1 MAFEG
6 LSEKLNSVFKG
17 LRGKGR
23 LTEEDIKLAMR
34 EVRMALLEADV
45 SYKVVKDFV
54 AKVSERAVGAEVLDS
69 LTPAQQVIK
78 IVNEELTAL
87 MGGANAR
94 LTFANNPPTVVMMV
108 GLQGAGKTTNVAKLA
123 GLLRRQGKRPLL
135 AACDVYRPAAITQL
149 QVVGAQLGLPVFEMG
164 QIDPVTIA
172 VEAVK
177 YARDHGNDIVFLDT
191 AGRLHIDEQLMD
203 ELKRVKAA
211 VKPNEILLVVDAMTG
226 QDAVNAATA
235 FDEALGID
243 GVVLTKLDGDA
254 RGGAALSIR
263 AATGK
268 PIKYIGTG
276 EKLDM
281 LEPFHPDRM
290 ASRILGMGDVLSL
303 IEKAEQHVDEE
314 KAKKLEEK
322 LKKNRFTL
330 TDYYEQLVQ
339 LRGMGDLSQLAEM
352 MPGGM
357 GKQLAGAEI
366 DPKVMAHT
374 EAIILSMTPEER
386 ENPKLL
392 GASRKKR
399 VAAGCGLEVVDVNR
413 LLKQFEMMQDLV
425 KQMTRGRMPKGLGGF
440 GGKRPN
446 LPAGRKG
453 AGIGMSVI
461 VGLAVL
467 AWGATGFYIVPE
479 GQSGIVTTFGRYA
492 ETTAAGFRW
501 HLPMPIQDVQIVD
514 VSSVRTT
521 EIGFAGRSDRLREAL
536 MLTDDEN
543 IVDVQFTV
551 QYRIKPGDGARD
563 YVFRI
568 RQPDLTVTQAAESAM
583 REVVGRKAMDSV
595 LFESK
600 AEIAEAVKKSMQ
612 DMLDRYSSGIEV
624 MSVAIQNAQPP
635 QQVQA
640 AFNDAV
646 KAGQDRERSI
656 NLGEAYRN
664 AVIPKAEGTA
674 ARLKEEALGYQ
685 ARIVETA
692 RGDADRFSALQSQY
706 ARAPEV
712 TRDRLYVDTVRD
724 VMKNVTKV
732 YVDAKGG
739 NNLLYLPLDKI
750 VNNTKSDAMTQA
762 QKEAAALADHG
773 VTAAQSAVETT
784 GSAQPTT
791 SSAAPGDE
799 YQRMLRDRR

>member
-6 LSEKLNSVFKG
+6 LSEKLNAAFKK

-23 LTEEDIKLAMR
+23 LTEADVREGMR
-34 EVRMALLEADV
+34 EVRLALLEADV

-54 AKVSERAVGAEVLDS
+54 AQVTERCVGADVLDS
-69 LTPAQQVIK
+69 LTPGQQIVK

-87 MGGANAR
+87 MGGSNAR
-94 LTFANNPPTVVMMV
+94 LTFASKGPTIVMMV
-108 GLQGAGKTTNVAKLA
+108 GLQGAGKTTNGAKLA
-123 GLLRRQGKRPLL
+123 GLMRRQFGKRPLL
-135 AACDVYRPAAITQL
+135 VACDVYRPAAINQL
-149 QVVGAQLGLPVFEMG
+149 QVVGKQLDIPVFEMG
-164 QIDPVTIA
+164 QADPVHIA
-172 VEAVK
+172 EEAVK

-413 LLKQFEMMQDLV
+413 LLKQLEMMQDLV

-440 GGKRPN
+440 GGKGGMSRMHGF
-446 LPAGRKG
+446 GRK
-453 AGIGMSVI
+453 
-461 VGLAVL
+461 
-467 AWGATGFYIVPE
+467 
-479 GQSGIVTTFGRYA
+479 
-492 ETTAAGFRW
+492 
-501 HLPMPIQDVQIVD
+501 
-514 VSSVRTT
+514 
-521 EIGFAGRSDRLREAL
+521 
-536 MLTDDEN
+536 
-543 IVDVQFTV
+543 
-551 QYRIKPGDGARD
+551 K
-563 YVFRI
+563 
-568 RQPDLTVTQAAESAM
+568 
-583 REVVGRKAMDSV
+583 
-595 LFESK
+595 
-600 AEIAEAVKKSMQ
+600 
-612 DMLDRYSSGIEV
+612 
-624 MSVAIQNAQPP
+624 
-635 QQVQA
+635 
-640 AFNDAV
+640 
-646 KAGQDRERSI
+646 
-656 NLGEAYRN
+656 
-664 AVIPKAEGTA
+664 
-674 ARLKEEALGYQ
+674 
-685 ARIVETA
+685 
-692 RGDADRFSALQSQY
+692 RF
-706 ARAPEV
+706 
-712 TRDRLYVDTVRD
+712 
-724 VMKNVTKV
+724 K
-732 YVDAKGG
+732 
-739 NNLLYLPLDKI
+739 
-750 VNNTKSDAMTQA
+750 
-762 QKEAAALADHG
+762 
-773 VTAAQSAVETT
+773 
-784 GSAQPTT
+784 
-791 SSAAPGDE
+791 
-799 YQRMLRDRR
+799 